1 MIIIKKLVEFLKTI
15 RKKKLLINTEN
26 LKKNSRIL
34 SIKLKKLD

>member
-26 LKKNSRIL
+26 LKKIL
-34 SIKLKKLD
+34 EF

>member
-34 SIKLKKLD
+34 SISSKN